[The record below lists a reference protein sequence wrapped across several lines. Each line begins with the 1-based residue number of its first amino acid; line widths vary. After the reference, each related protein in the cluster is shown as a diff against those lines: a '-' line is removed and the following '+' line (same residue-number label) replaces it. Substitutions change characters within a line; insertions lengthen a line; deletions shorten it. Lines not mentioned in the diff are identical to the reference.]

1 MSYYSFYTSNK
12 KDAPCPPPIHS
23 VARPSLSSLLFNSLR
38 AVKTIRAPLIPT
50 GCPKAIAPP
59 FIFKIDSSISPA
71 IEAFRNKTIHI
82 TPGGGGKYGEI
93 SFDKKSEKRE
103 AETLTTLDNF

>member
-1 MSYYSFYTSNK
+1 MCIRDRGVTT
-12 KDAPCPPPIHS
+12 
-23 VARPSLSSLLFNSLR
+23 
-38 AVKTIRAPLIPT
+38 KTVQGKWQNLIDNFGTEIDILINEPVEE
-50 GCPKAIAPP
+50 IA
-59 FIFKIDSSISPA
+59 KIDSSISPA
-71 IEAFRNKTIHI
+71 IEAFRNKSIHI

>member
-1 MSYYSFYTSNK
+1 MTRSYNK
-12 KDAPCPPPIHS
+12 N
-23 VARPSLSSLLFNSLR
+23 SSGKWQNLIDNFGTEIDILINASIEEI
-38 AVKTIRAPLIPT
+38 AKTDP
-50 GCPKAIAPP
+50 
-59 FIFKIDSSISPA
+59 SISPA

-93 SFDKKSEKRE
+93 SLIKKIRKRE